1 MKTTIVL
8 SVLAIVFAVP
18 AVSLAA
24 NSIVPVPEPATG
36 LLLLVSGAGVRR
48 IASFAGHV
56 SKATFGCFEPRRSA
70 DAGGAVF
77 FGCVAITSCLAC
89 C

>member
-36 LLLLVSGAGVRR
+36 LLLLVSGAGVAAYRKLR
-48 IASFAGHV
+48 G
-56 SKATFGCFEPRRSA
+56 TRQ
-70 DAGGAVF
+70 
-77 FGCVAITSCLAC
+77 
-89 C
+89 